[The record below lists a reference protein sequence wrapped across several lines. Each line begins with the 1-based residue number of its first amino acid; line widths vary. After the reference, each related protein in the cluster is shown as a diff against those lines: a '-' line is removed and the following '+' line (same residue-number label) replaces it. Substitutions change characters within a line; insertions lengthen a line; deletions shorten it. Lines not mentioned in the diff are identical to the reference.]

1 MRFGPSDREGVEG
14 FLRDVKV
21 EETPLGAFVEGARK
35 LREEK
40 ARVLEE
46 GRREGEEGARKEKE
60 GGRRGREVVDED
72 VDMGDGDDAEELD
85 DDE

>member
-1 MRFGPSDREGVEG
+1 MEG

-21 EETPLGAFVEGARK
+21 EETPLGAFIEGARK
-35 LREEK
+35 LKEEK

-46 GRREGEEGARKEKE
+46 GRREEGAREGKE

-72 VDMGDGDDAEELD
+72 VDMGDGDEAEELD